1 MSVSITDYYS
11 NYYVN
16 AATGG
21 VSGASDTQAK
31 ALEGKLGNLSPET
44 ASDEELMD
52 ACKEFEAYLV
62 EQVVKQIKESMIDS
76 EDDKNDYMKVFE
88 DTMVE
93 DISETISET
102 SNLGIAQSLYESMKR
117 NMPTVNITQQE
128 EETETAA
135 GENAVPSV

>member
-1 MSVSITDYYS
+1 MSLSVTDYYS
-11 NYYVN
+11 NYYTGTT
-16 AATGG
+16 TGG
-21 VSGASDTQAK
+21 TAGVSDTQTK
-31 ALEGKLGNLSPET
+31 ALEGKLGNLTPET

-62 EQVVKQIKESMIDS
+62 EQVVKQVKESMIDS

-88 DTMVE
+88 DTMIE

-102 SNLGIAQSLYESMKR
+102 SDLGIAQSLYESMKR

-128 EETETAA
+128 EEAVA
-135 GENAVPSV
+135 GENTVSSV